1 MSLKTPE
8 RSAKWEVISVELLG
22 VAKRKDPVVIRT
34 GAI

>member
-8 RSAKWEVISVELLG
+8 RSAEWEVSVELLG